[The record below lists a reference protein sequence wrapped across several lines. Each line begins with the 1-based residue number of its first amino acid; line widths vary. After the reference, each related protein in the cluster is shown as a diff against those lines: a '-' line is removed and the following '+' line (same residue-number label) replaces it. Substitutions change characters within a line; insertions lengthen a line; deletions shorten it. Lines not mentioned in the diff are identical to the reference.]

1 MGLVKFALKFRITF
15 YVMAVLIMLAGGGA
29 AVVMPKDVLPD
40 VNIPV
45 VDIIWTYTGLD
56 TPDMQNQVT
65 SYNELALSNNVVGIR
80 DMESTTLQGITIT
93 KVYFQPSV
101 DISLALSQV
110 VAATNAIRGLLPPG
124 IQPPVVIRFSASS
137 VPVIQIA
144 ATSDVESQ
152 ASVYNYVRFRLRST
166 LQTTPGST
174 MPPPYGGVPEQVM
187 IDLDPHA
194 LQAYGLTPM
203 QVVNQINAQSLT
215 LPSGLAKFGQTQFI
229 MRLNTLPKVLDNLN
243 TIPIKLVNGS
253 PILLRD
259 VGWARA
265 GGPPQQ
271 NMVHVNGKNGL
282 LLPVL
287 KNGPTSTLDIV
298 NTVKGMM
305 PGIIAAAPKDI
316 HIVSLFDQSVFVT
329 EAIKDVAEEG
339 LIAAGLTG
347 LMILLFLGSWRAT
360 LVVLVSIPLAVLSSL
375 AILAAIGETMNVMTL
390 GGLALAVGILVD
402 DATVAIENTY
412 RVLESGKD
420 FRESVVEGAATIAKP
435 TLISTLSICSAFIS
449 VLFLVGAPKFIF
461 TPQAL
466 AVVFAMLASYL
477 LSRTLVPILI
487 DVLVGPEHR
496 KQAEAKKQDGS
507 NARKPGFFKRIHGG
521 FERGF
526 DKFHRG
532 YIGLLHVV
540 LARRLV
546 TSGVVGLVLLLSACL
561 FPFLGQ
567 DYFPQIESGQIT
579 LHVRARSGTRIEEA
593 AKLFARVED
602 TINETAGKGNVL
614 AVVDNIGLPSVNYNL
629 AFNDGTFVA
638 YSDGQ
643 VLVTLKPGIS
653 GNVVTKKL
661 RVLLHQRFPDTIFY
675 FQPADIITQ
684 ILDFGVPS
692 QIDVQVHGRHQDIDL
707 KMARTLEARLR
718 QLPGLVD
725 VHLQQVVDA
734 PEFLAQIDRQ
744 RAAELGLTEQQVAN
758 QLNISLSGSFQVA
771 PNFWTDPKTGI
782 PWQVTV
788 QTPEYRLDNFAQV
801 ANTPLVTGDG
811 GQTGAQPISLLSN
824 VATFHRDT
832 EQSVLSHVNTEPTY
846 DVYAAVQDT
855 DLGTAAR
862 EIGRVV
868 KEEQKHLQAP
878 DKIVVRG
885 QVESMNSAF
894 FHIEIGLAVAVV
906 AVYLLMVLN
915 YQDWGDPFVVLCA
928 LPLVF
933 CGIILSLFITH
944 TTFSIASLMGA
955 IMSVGV
961 ASANSILLVTFARE
975 HREQNGGSAVEGAI
989 AAGEARLRPVLMTAG
1004 AMVVGLIPM
1013 ALDLGQGGEQNAAL
1027 ARAVIGGITVGTCS
1041 TLLFVPF
1048 LYSLLRGGDVKA
1060 PEDYV

>member
-298 NTVKGMM
+298 NTVKSMM

-339 LIAAGLTG
+339 LIAAALTG

-487 DVLVGPEHR
+487 DVLVGPEHK
-496 KQAEAKKQDGS
+496 KQAEAKKQDGG
-507 NARKPGFFKRIHGG
+507 NARKPGIFKRIHGG

-526 DKFHRG
+526 EKFHRG

-540 LARRLV
+540 LARRLL
-546 TSGVVGLVLLLSACL
+546 TAGVVGLVLLLSACL

-602 TINETAGKGNVL
+602 TIGETAGKGNIQ

-638 YSDGQ
+638 FSDGQ
-643 VLVTLKPGIS
+643 VLLTLKPGVN
-653 GNVVTKKL
+653 GNAVTKKL
-661 RVLLHQRFPDTIFY
+661 RVVLRQRFPDTIFY

-692 QIDVQVHGRHQDIDL
+692 QIDVQVHGRHPDSRP
-707 KMARTLEARLR
+707 ARWPGRLEARLKAAAR
-718 QLPGLVD
+718 AWSTCIM
-725 VHLQQVVDA
+725 QQVADA
-734 PEFLAQIDRQ
+734 PEFLAEIDRQ
-744 RAAELGLTEQQVAN
+744 RAARAG
-758 QLNISLSGSFQVA
+758 
-771 PNFWTDPKTGI
+771 PD
-782 PWQVTV
+782 
-788 QTPEYRLDNFAQV
+788 R
-801 ANTPLVTGDG
+801 
-811 GQTGAQPISLLSN
+811 
-824 VATFHRDT
+824 
-832 EQSVLSHVNTEPTY
+832 
-846 DVYAAVQDT
+846 
-855 DLGTAAR
+855 AAR
-862 EIGRVV
+862 WRT
-868 KEEQKHLQAP
+868 
-878 DKIVVRG
+878 
-885 QVESMNSAF
+885 S
-894 FHIEIGLAVAVV
+894 
-906 AVYLLMVLN
+906 
-915 YQDWGDPFVVLCA
+915 
-928 LPLVF
+928 
-933 CGIILSLFITH
+933 
-944 TTFSIASLMGA
+944 
-955 IMSVGV
+955 
-961 ASANSILLVTFARE
+961 
-975 HREQNGGSAVEGAI
+975 
-989 AAGEARLRPVLMTAG
+989 
-1004 AMVVGLIPM
+1004 
-1013 ALDLGQGGEQNAAL
+1013 
-1027 ARAVIGGITVGTCS
+1027 
-1041 TLLFVPF
+1041 
-1048 LYSLLRGGDVKA
+1048 
-1060 PEDYV
+1060 

>member
-1 MGLVKFALKFRITF
+1 MGLIKFALKYRITF
-15 YVMAVLIMLAGGGA
+15 YVMAVLITLAGGGA

-45 VDIIWTYTGLD
+45 VTIIWTYTGLD

-65 SYNELALSNNVVGIR
+65 SYSELALSNNVVGIR
-80 DMESTTLQGITIT
+80 DMDSTTLQGITIT
-93 KVYFQPSV
+93 KVYFQPGI

-110 VAATNAIRGLLPPG
+110 IGATNAIRGLLPPG
-124 IQPPVVIRFSASS
+124 IQPPVVLRFSASS

-144 ATSDVESQ
+144 ATSEVESQ
-152 ASVYNYVRFRLRST
+152 ADVYNYVRFRIRST
-166 LQTTPGST
+166 LQTVPGST

-194 LQAYGLTPM
+194 LQAYGLTPQ
-203 QVVNQINAQSLT
+203 QVVSAVNAQSLT

-229 MRLNTLPKVLDNLN
+229 MRLNTLPRVLDALN

-287 KNGPTSTLDIV
+287 KNGGTSTLDIV
-298 NTVKGMM
+298 GTVKSML

-316 HIVSLFDQSVFVT
+316 HIVSLFDQSVFVS

-339 LIAAGLTG
+339 VIAAALTG
-347 LMILLFLGSWRAT
+347 LMILLFLGSWRAP

-375 AILAAIGETMNVMTL
+375 AVLAAIGETMNVMTL

-412 RVLESGKD
+412 RVLESGTP
-420 FRESVVEGAATIAKP
+420 FREAVVEGAATIAKP
-435 TLISTLSICSAFIS
+435 TLISTLSICSAFVS
-449 VLFLVGAPKFIF
+449 VLFLVGAPKYIF

-487 DVLVGPEHR
+487 DVLVGPEHNR
-496 KQAEAKKQDGS
+496 KEEAKDEE
-507 NARKPGFFKRIHGG
+507 RKPGLFGRIHAG

-526 DKFHRG
+526 ERFHRG

-546 TSGVVGLVLLLSACL
+546 TGGVVGCVILLCACL

-567 DYFPQIESGQIT
+567 DYFPAIESGQIT

-593 AKLFARVED
+593 AKLFERIED
-602 TINETAGKGNVL
+602 TIRETAGPGRVQTI
-614 AVVDNIGLPSVNYNL
+614 VDNIGLPSVNYNL

-643 VLVTLKPGIS
+643 VLVTLKPGTAGTPI
-653 GNVVTKKL
+653 VKRL
-661 RVLLHQRFPDTIFY
+661 RVALHQRYPDTIFY

-707 KMARTLEARLR
+707 AMARTLERRMKA
-718 QLPGLVD
+718 LPGLVD

-734 PEFLAQIDRQ
+734 PEFLTEINRQ
-744 RAAELGLTEQQVAN
+744 RALELGLTEQDVAN
-758 QLNISLSGSFQVA
+758 QLNIQLSGSFQVS

-782 PWQVTV
+782 PWQLTL
-788 QTPEYRLDNFAQV
+788 QTPEYRIDHLAEV
-801 ANTPLVTGDG
+801 ANTPLIGNTGSVNG
-811 GQTGAQPISLLSN
+811 TQPVSLLSN

-846 DVYAAVQDT
+846 DIYAAAQDT
-855 DLGTAAR
+855 DLGSAAS
-862 EIGRVV
+862 EINRVV
-868 KEEQKHLQAP
+868 AEEQKHLKAP
-878 DKIVVRG
+878 DRIVVRG
-885 QVESMNSAF
+885 QIQSMTSAF
-894 FHIEIGLAVAVV
+894 SHIEIGLAVAVI

-915 YQDWGDPFVVLCA
+915 YQDWGDPFVVICA

-933 CGIILSLFITH
+933 CGIVLSLYITG

-975 HREQNGGSAVEGAI
+975 YREEHGCSAIEGAI

-1027 ARAVIGGITVGTCS
+1027 ARAVIGGISVGTCS

-1048 LYSLLRGGDVKA
+1048 LYSLLRSGPVRG